1 MIIVDNFDDI
11 IYWKSINK
19 YLYKWILRMNNSKL
33 YIFVYQIKFYFCI

>member
-1 MIIVDNFDDI
+1 MIIVDNFYDI

-33 YIFVYQIKFYFCI
+33 YIIYLIYLFYIF